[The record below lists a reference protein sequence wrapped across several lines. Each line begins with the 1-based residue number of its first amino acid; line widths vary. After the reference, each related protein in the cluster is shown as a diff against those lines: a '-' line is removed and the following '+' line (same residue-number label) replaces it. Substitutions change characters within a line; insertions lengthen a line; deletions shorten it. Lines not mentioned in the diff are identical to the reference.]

1 MSAREYRNVL
11 DERLPSQADRLVAS
25 PAAYDERLP
34 VARNSNGFGIDA
46 ETVDRA
52 ANLDVTDSEPAI

>member
-25 PAAYDERLP
+25 PAVYDE
-34 VARNSNGFGIDA
+34 
-46 ETVDRA
+46 
-52 ANLDVTDSEPAI
+52 